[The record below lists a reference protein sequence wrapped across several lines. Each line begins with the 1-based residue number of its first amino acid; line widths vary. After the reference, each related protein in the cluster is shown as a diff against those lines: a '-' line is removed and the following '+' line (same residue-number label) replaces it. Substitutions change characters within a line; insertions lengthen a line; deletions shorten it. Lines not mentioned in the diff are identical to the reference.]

1 MQVPWIFQIDWVF
14 WDTII
19 IFLLIIFLISVKI
32 FKNTHRWRNFL
43 SNPLIMENKTKN
55 FEIQC
60 GEQEIFRI
68 SFTLFESIINDV
80 AENNNN
86 KTSNLLIIF
95 KKRRYN
101 TYPYAEA
108 LASIDLKV
116 VFIDFKKVRKVEG
129 KKLVKIKISGELIDK
144 ISKAIYIHFIDI
156 GDGPEY
162 QKIVFLF
169 PNLTIQFLKI
179 STLTNFFD
187 KFFLILSNFSE
198 NYEILKNFLNQDI
211 IDKKKLYFIIPLKR
225 LLKLDEDQL
234 NKINRLK
241 DNYKIHEKNIL
252 ILEKSFK
259 SLKNYETIIIGFIL
273 NNIFNKK

>member
-43 SNPLIMENKTKN
+43 SNPLIMEKKTKN

-169 PNLTIQFLKI
+169 PYLTIQFLKI

-187 KFFLILSNFSE
+187 KFFLILSNFSK
-198 NYEILKNFLNQDI
+198 NYEILKNFLNQEI

-234 NKINRLK
+234 NRINRLK

>member
-60 GEQEIFRI
+60 GEKEIFRI
-68 SFTLFESIINDV
+68 SFTLFESKINDI

-129 KKLVKIKISGELIDK
+129 KKLVKIKISGGLIDK

-211 IDKKKLYFIIPLKR
+211 IDIKKLYFIIPLKR

-259 SLKNYETIIIGFIL
+259 SLKNFETIIIGFIL

>member
-1 MQVPWIFQIDWVF
+1 MQVHWIFQIDWFF
-14 WDTII
+14 WGTVI

-68 SFTLFESIINDV
+68 SFTLFESIINNV

-169 PNLTIQFLKI
+169 PNRTIQFLKI
-179 STLTNFFD
+179 SKLTNFFD
-187 KFFLILSNFSE
+187 KFFFILSNFSK

-211 IDKKKLYFIIPLKR
+211 INKKKLYFILPLKR

-234 NKINRLK
+234 NRINRLK
-241 DNYKIHEKNIL
+241 DNYKIPEKNIL

>member
-1 MQVPWIFQIDWVF
+1 MQVPWIFKIDWVF

-116 VFIDFKKVRKVEG
+116 VFIDLKKVRKVEG
-129 KKLVKIKISGELIDK
+129 KKLVKIEISGELIDK

-211 IDKKKLYFIIPLKR
+211 IDKKKLYFIIPLKG

-234 NKINRLK
+234 NRINRLK

>member
-1 MQVPWIFQIDWVF
+1 MQVHWIFQIDWFF
-14 WDTII
+14 WGTII

-129 KKLVKIKISGELIDK
+129 KKLVRIKISGELIDK

-169 PNLTIQFLKI
+169 PNRTIQFLKI

-211 IDKKKLYFIIPLKR
+211 INKKKLYFIIPLKR
-225 LLKLDEDQL
+225 LLKLDKDQL
-234 NKINRLK
+234 NRINRLK
-241 DNYKIHEKNIL
+241 DNYKIPEKNIL

>member
-32 FKNTHRWRNFL
+32 FKNTHRWRSFL

-129 KKLVKIKISGELIDK
+129 KKLVKIKISGGLIDK

-211 IDKKKLYFIIPLKR
+211 IDKKKLYFIIPLKG

>member
-1 MQVPWIFQIDWVF
+1 MQVHWIFQIDWFF
-14 WDTII
+14 WGTII

-169 PNLTIQFLKI
+169 PNRTIQFLKI
-179 STLTNFFD
+179 FTLTNFFD

-211 IDKKKLYFIIPLKR
+211 INKKKLFFIIPLKR

-234 NKINRLK
+234 NRINRLK
-241 DNYKIHEKNIL
+241 DNYKIPEKNIL

>member
-1 MQVPWIFQIDWVF
+1 MQVPWIFQIDWIF

-60 GEQEIFRI
+60 GEKEIFRI
-68 SFTLFESIINDV
+68 SFTLFESKINDI

-129 KKLVKIKISGELIDK
+129 KKLVKIKISGGLIDK

-211 IDKKKLYFIIPLKR
+211 IDIKKLYFIIPLKR

>member
-60 GEQEIFRI
+60 GEKEIFRI
-68 SFTLFESIINDV
+68 SFTLFESKINDI

-129 KKLVKIKISGELIDK
+129 KKLVKIKISGGLIDK

-211 IDKKKLYFIIPLKR
+211 IDIKKLYFIIPLKR

>member
-1 MQVPWIFQIDWVF
+1 MQVHWIFQIDWFF
-14 WDTII
+14 WGTII

-80 AENNNN
+80 AENNKN

-169 PNLTIQFLKI
+169 PNRTIQFLKI

-211 IDKKKLYFIIPLKR
+211 INKKKLFFIIPLKR

-234 NKINRLK
+234 NRINRLK
-241 DNYKIHEKNIL
+241 DNYKIPEKNIL